1 MDTTTFPIG
10 TNHHDTRLSSLNQ
23 RFQQGSH
30 TLVEETVSF
39 DSAFFLIKTL
49 EFHDWEV
56 AKQNRCMF

>member
-10 TNHHDTRLSSLNQ
+10 TNHHDTCLSSLDQ
-23 RFQQGSH
+23 RFQQGLH

-49 EFHDWEV
+49 EFRDWEV
-56 AKQNRCMF
+56 AKQNRCAF

>member
-10 TNHHDTRLSSLNQ
+10 TNHHNTHLSSLDQ
-23 RFQQGSH
+23 RFQQGSY

-49 EFHDWEV
+49 EFRDWEV
-56 AKQNRCMF
+56 AKQNHCMF